1 MELFRPELIA
11 RTQEINEV
19 RKVACDVDRPPA
31 TSPGRNI
38 CSASKPRVVLYHKPQ
53 VPKPAQARA
62 VRLHTSTSD
71 AGPMSHTEEIRFVTY
86 QGTSPLP
93 QLYWK
98 LPWSGPLL
106 VLSLFDGVGALL
118 LSLLALGATFA
129 ALAWKTDS
137 DAVYITSKTFRH
149 LRHMGDVRSFDPAC
163 VEDLLMSRKF
173 TAVLVAGG
181 SPCQDVSLLKANRP
195 GLQSARSLLFN
206 SVPEFADQCRQVVK
220 DLGLRIPVLT
230 MLENVASRLL

>member
-1 MELFRPELIA
+1 
-11 RTQEINEV
+11 
-19 RKVACDVDRPPA
+19 
-31 TSPGRNI
+31 
-38 CSASKPRVVLYHKPQ
+38 
-53 VPKPAQARA
+53 
-62 VRLHTSTSD
+62 
-71 AGPMSHTEEIRFVTY
+71 MSHTEEIRFVTY

-93 QLYWK
+93 QLPWK

-106 VLSLFDGVGALL
+106 VLSLFDGVGSLL

-129 ALAWKTDS
+129 ALAWETDS
-137 DAVYITSKTFRH
+137 DAVYITRKTLRH
-149 LRHMGDVRSFDPAC
+149 LRHMGDVHSFDPAC
-163 VEDLLMSRKF
+163 VEDLLVSHKF

-230 MLENVASRLL
+230 MLENVASQQPPSGGQGACAVSGAPMVPDQCRILLPQSFLRALFFRGMEDELAGQETLAPSNVLCWRLQAFVRCL